1 MEGTASRLEWLTF
14 QRLATALLFLA
25 IGLGACFAPAQNDT
39 WWQLRTGQDIWN
51 TRSIDLS
58 DHFSH
63 TASGA
68 YWPNHEWLSQVL
80 FYAIYR
86 IGGLRLVTAVIA
98 SLIVGAWIVIWRLS
112 PGDKGLRLVLVA
124 LALVPSSSAWSL
136 RPQVLTL
143 FLLALTAFLTVRRRY
158 LLMPPVFLLWANLHG
173 GVTLGFPLLAGWIA
187 ALVVEQR
194 KLPMR
199 ALAIAA
205 VCFLATAMT
214 PLGVSLWTEVPATL
228 ARTRPYGIQ
237 EWRPPGLTELRFI
250 PFWLLA
256 GALVVLVIRKRP
268 WQAASRAGPLIWT
281 ALAMLPLAVASERNI
296 PPFLLM
302 AVPAVAAMGNWRLE
316 SFLQGSGRLKHPV
329 VNAGVLLAGVL
340 LAAGTIAYA
349 WSSET
354 PRLGW
359 HPLPA
364 DAIAA
369 MASCPERLYNR
380 YDEGGYLIWFVPNR
394 KVFIDSRQDP
404 YPSTLV
410 RDQIRVEASGD
421 FAELFDRYA
430 IGCAF
435 VAADSPIAVR
445 LMAGG
450 WRSAYT
456 GSGWVVMT
464 RN

>member
-1 MEGTASRLEWLTF
+1 MKSTSSRLEWLTF
-14 QRLATALLFLA
+14 QRLSTALLFLA
-25 IGLGACFAPAQNDT
+25 IALAACFSPAQNDT
-39 WWQLRTGQDIWN
+39 WWQLRTGQEIWN
-51 TRSIDLS
+51 TRTIDLS

-80 FYAIYR
+80 FYAVYR
-86 IGGLRLVTAVIA
+86 IGGLRLSTALVA
-98 SLIVGAWIVIWRLS
+98 GLILGAWVLVWRLS
-112 PGDKGLRLVLVA
+112 PGEKGPRFILCA

-143 FLLALTAFLTVRRRY
+143 FFLAATAFLIVRRWY

-187 ALVVEQR
+187 ALVVEER
-194 KLPMR
+194 RLPMG
-199 ALAIAA
+199 ALAIA
-205 VCFLATAMT
+205 VLCFLATAMT

-228 ARTRPYGIQ
+228 ARTRPYGIM

-256 GALVVLVIRKRP
+256 GVLVALVIKRRP
-268 WQAASRAGPLIWT
+268 WQTASPAGPMIWT
-281 ALAMLPLAVASERNI
+281 ALAMLPLAVASERNV

-302 AVPAVAAMGNWRLE
+302 AVPAVAAMGDWKLE
-316 SFLQGSGRLKHPV
+316 SPLRASRRVERPAL
-329 VNAGVLLAGVL
+329 NAGVLLAGVV
-340 LAAGTIAYA
+340 LAAGTVAYA
-349 WSSET
+349 WSSEAS
-354 PRLGW
+354 RLEW

-364 DAIAA
+364 GAIAA
-369 MASCPERLYNR
+369 IASCPERLYNR

-404 YPSTLV
+404 YPSSLV

-421 FAELFDRYA
+421 YAELFDRYSIA
-430 IGCAF
+430 CAF

-445 LMAGG
+445 LMADG
-450 WRSAYT
+450 WQSAYT
-456 GSGWVVMT
+456 GSGWSVMT